1 MVVVLRPVS
10 MLLFLFSV
18 DTNCHR
24 SGPCLDVG
32 AVVVLLVVYESRNGF
47 RALSV
52 IVPNMVPGIVEELQW
67 RKLGIS
73 GLSGNIRGIYI
84 GLLKLDS
91 QAKHSGYFIIPLLV
105 ERHCSLH
112 I

>member
-10 MLLFLFSV
+10 MLPFLFSV

-52 IVPNMVPGIVEELQW
+52 IGPNMVPGIAEEELQRPSVW

-73 GLSGNIRGIYI
+73 GLHWNIRGIYI
-84 GLLKLDS
+84 
-91 QAKHSGYFIIPLLV
+91 AAP
-105 ERHCSLH
+105 
-112 I
+112 